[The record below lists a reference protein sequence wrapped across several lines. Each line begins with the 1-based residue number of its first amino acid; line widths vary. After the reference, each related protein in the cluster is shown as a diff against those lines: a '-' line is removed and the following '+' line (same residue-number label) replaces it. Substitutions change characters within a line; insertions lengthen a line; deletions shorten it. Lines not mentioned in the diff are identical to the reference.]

1 VPEFI
6 MSERIRVASSSV
18 AAGACAEAVSSV
30 AAAIAASAARLGMC
44 FLSIA

>member
-1 VPEFI
+1 MNWLLI
-6 MSERIRVASSSV
+6 L
-18 AAGACAEAVSSV
+18 AATVCGATLHGAEAVSSV